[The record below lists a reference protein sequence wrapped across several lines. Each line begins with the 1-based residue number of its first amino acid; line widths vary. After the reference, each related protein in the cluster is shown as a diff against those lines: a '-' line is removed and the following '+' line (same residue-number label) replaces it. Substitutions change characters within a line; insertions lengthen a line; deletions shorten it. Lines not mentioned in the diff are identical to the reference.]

1 MEKVLFFSVE
11 NEAINRLTHVMRAL
25 SFNFSSKSHFKI
37 GKLPLRKIV
46 KCETL
51 FFKGPTCSIKQ
62 TSWPSQPRSDIHHL
76 SQFEFVKN
84 VLSFYCLFVSACAL
98 CRKKNAYF
106 FVLLWHHKF
115 EESKKYWAI
124 NYRAIRFSEKNEDAV
139 SIVRRGSFVRDVTG
153 QVMRKDSIMRRSNYF
168 LRNSFKTIERF
179 VTSEHVNDPPCCLS
193 HKINLHA
200 KA

>member
-62 TSWPSQPRSDIHHL
+62 TSWPSQPRSDIHHP

-153 QVMRKDSIMRRSNYF
+153 QVMRKDSNYARITFWEILLRQLRDSWRRNMSMTLLVAF
-168 LRNSFKTIERF
+168 LIK
-179 VTSEHVNDPPCCLS
+179 
-193 HKINLHA
+193 
-200 KA
+200 